1 MDTDPD
7 SVRERAV
14 VTHAEPPLYDVDEPL
29 WSAEDPETNCVGYG
43 RVEAEAMGNLI
54 AVVVERADTSDTGHA
69 KMPGEVMERTWQDS
83 SESIV
88 SKFTDVF

>member
-7 SVRERAV
+7 SIRERAV
-14 VTHAEPPLYDVDEPL
+14 VTHAEPPLYDLDEPL

-54 AVVVERADTSDTGHA
+54 AVAVERADMSDTGYA